1 MGKAGGVA
9 VLGILSHGT
18 ISERENVGKAG
29 GVGIQSHGTISERE
43 NVGKAGGV
51 AVLGILSHTEEAVP
65 SSLVIT
71 ALFLSFFSPPQL
83 FSYIMS
89 DVSRFSEPSH
99 VYNSISVL
107 MDGDIRK

>member
-1 MGKAGGVA
+1 MGKERGVV
-9 VLGILSHGT
+9 VLGILSHGN

-29 GVGIQSHGTISERE
+29 GE
-43 NVGKAGGV
+43 

-71 ALFLSFFSPPQL
+71 ALFLPFFSPPQL

-89 DVSRFSEPSH
+89 GVSRFSEPFWLTLGTQSR
-99 VYNSISVL
+99 L
-107 MDGDIRK
+107 